1 MDQIRAAWW
10 WFGRAE
16 VLPLDATA
24 ALADYFA
31 GVLTARSALVAA

>member
-1 MDQIRAAWW
+1 MVVVWPDQYV
-10 WFGRAE
+10 AE